1 MVTRNGILI
10 GGHVDGKPVPDAYLD
25 RDYFQVF
32 GPPMPAP
39 DRFDDHGAHPRPD
52 TFSFKFYVRLL
63 TTYKHVR
70 YVHFYDPDMTP
81 EEAQKRA
88 FKWHGIDT

>member
-10 GGHVDGKPVPDAYLD
+10 GGQVDGKPVPDAYLD
-25 RDYFQVF
+25 RDYFQVLETT
-32 GPPMPAP
+32 PAP
-39 DRFDDHGAHPRPD
+39 DLFDDHGAHPRSD
-52 TFSFKFYVRLL
+52 TVSFKWYVRLL
-63 TTYKHVR
+63 TEYKNVR
-70 YVHFYDPDMTP
+70 YVHFYDPDLPP